1 MSDSIVIAFEK
12 GVEAEKVR
20 ENLVQMQKDHL
31 IDIEDAAE
39 AVIQPSLSKDV
50 DAQLKA
56 ALSQGLEQPTGPYFG
71 QWAKKQS
78 SMF

>member
-1 MSDSIVIAFEK
+1 MSDPIVIAFEK
-12 GVEAEKVR
+12 GDEAEKVR

-39 AVIQPSLSKDV
+39 AVIQTSLSKAV

-56 ALSQGLEQPTGPYFG
+56 ALS
-71 QWAKKQS
+71 
-78 SMF
+78 